1 MEPVEK
7 NKGGRPLLVVANTR
21 ATGPVRAHVAEALAT
36 GNPKAVF
43 DCLTGKQ
50 QKFVEEY
57 LVDLNASQ
65 AVKRTGYKT
74 DNPSKVAHDLMKNPG
89 VRFAIDGLKAERAK
103 NSDVTSDYVLKEINE
118 IMKTAKKENQLGH
131 ALRALELLGKH
142 LSMFVDRQEI
152 SGPDGE
158 AIKYEEKVRQD
169 VAEFTGTIA
178 RLATRNGE
186 NVLSEQSE
194 QRRESEA

>member
-1 MEPVEK
+1 MA
-7 NKGGRPLLVVANTR
+7 RPLSIVPNTR
-21 ATGPVRAHVAEALAT
+21 ATAPVREHVAKAIES

-57 LVDLNASQ
+57 LVDLNASH
-65 AVKRTGYKT
+65 AVKRAGYKT
-74 DNPSKVAHDLMKNPG
+74 DNPGKVAHDMMKNPG

-103 NSDVTSDYVLKEINE
+103 NSDVTSDYVLKELNE
-118 IMKTAKKENQLGH
+118 LYKEARSEKQY
-131 ALRALELLGKH
+131 APAIRSLELLGKH
-142 LSMFVDRQEI
+142 LSMFVERTEI

-158 AIKYEEKVRQD
+158 AIKYEEKVQND
-169 VAEFTGTIA
+169 IATFTSSIA

-186 NVLSEQSE
+186 RVEDE
-194 QRRESEA
+194 GADERREG